1 MLAASKK
8 QRQELINQVIDKI
21 TRQYSTEQT
30 GLLSAFAQNYYGTVA
45 YEDLRQKSPDDL
57 LAILLSHWKII
68 NLREPGEIKVRIFNP
83 RLDQDGWKSQH
94 TAIQISCDN
103 MPFIVD
109 SVRSYLNRQGLLIHF
124 MVHTGGINL
133 IRNHT
138 DKIAKILSRGQE
150 LQKSTTEAPVF
161 IEIDH
166 LEDKKRLQELTDSIC
181 AILQDVTVVVS
192 DWSAMREHLQQ
203 LLVMLEQHPPQ
214 LSKIE
219 ITESCGFLRWILQD
233 NFIFLGCRDYRLIE
247 RQGKKGLHAVP
258 GTGLGILRRKE
269 TKKISAEFSALLP
282 AVEEL
287 LLSPQILFF
296 AKTNNL
302 STVHRGAY
310 TDYVGIKHFDEHG
323 KVIGETR
330 FVGLYTLEAYHSNP
344 DNIPFLRHKIAR
356 VLQESQ
362 FNLLGYA
369 GKSLREILRTL
380 PRDDLFQA
388 SIAEL
393 LDLSL
398 GILHLQE
405 RQRTRLFVRKDVYG
419 RYFSCLVYIPRD
431 RFNMLMQHKVQHIL
445 MLLLHG
451 KSSSFTLS
459 FLGSAL
465 VCLHFMI
472 RIDSHEKIVFDIDEI
487 EHKIIQA
494 GQSWKDVFRAEL
506 VKRYGE
512 IVGLQYADRYQNSF
526 PAGYREEFSPL
537 TAIHDI
543 AHIEK
548 LSEKNEL
555 SLHFYETKRQHH
567 DHKIIHLK
575 LFRRYHTICLSDV
588 LPMLEHMGLKV
599 IDECPHQIV
608 LSDGTVV
615 WLNDFEMI
623 YQNHHDID
631 ISKVTYIFQEA
642 FEAVWCKN
650 AENDNFN
657 CLVLAAH
664 LNWREVAMLR
674 AYAKYLRQIGFTFSK
689 NYIGETLKHNANI
702 ARYLVD
708 LFTVRFD
715 PANVSSENI
724 SSKILTALDAVKS
737 LDQDRIL
744 RRYLEII
751 QATTRTNYFQ
761 TNRDGSR
768 KAYLSFKFDS
778 AKISNLPL
786 PHPKY
791 EVFVYAPEFEGVHLR
806 SARVARGGI
815 RWSSRLEDFRVEI
828 LGLVKAQQVKN
839 AVIVPHGAK
848 GGFVVK
854 NLLKNGGHEVLAYGM
869 QAYRNFIRGLLDLTD
884 NLQDQQIVQPADTV
898 CHDDADSYLVVAA
911 DKGTATF
918 SDIANEI
925 SKEYQFWLGDAF
937 ASGGSTGYDH
947 KEIGITAKG
956 VWESV
961 KRHFR
966 HLNVDTQQNEFTVV
980 GIGDMSGDVFGNGM
994 LLSKHIR
1001 LVAAFNHQHIFIDPN
1016 PDPQISFAERH
1027 RLFKLPHSTWEDYAQ
1042 DKISTGGGV
1051 FDRAA
1056 KFVKLSPEIKR
1067 LLGIVKDILTPAM
1080 LIQHLLSAE
1089 VDLLFN
1095 GGIGTFIKASSEAHL
1110 DVGDRANDSIRIDA
1124 DELRCKVVA
1133 EGGNLGLT
1141 QLARVEY
1148 ALGGGRIYTDF
1159 IDNSAGVDCSD
1170 HEVNIKILLNGIM
1183 AQGIMT
1189 RKQRNRLLHEMT
1201 HQVVELV
1208 LENNYRQTQAIDL
1221 ILHQGENKLDLFVQF
1236 ISDLEQQNKINRAL
1250 EFLPDK
1256 QEIARRKA
1264 AGVGLTAPEM
1274 AILLAYS
1281 KIVLKEEVLDSK
1293 LLGNPILKKI
1303 ILFAFPNTLRTK
1315 YYPQMR
1321 SHSLH
1326 REIVATQLCNH
1337 LVNEMGVTFVYR
1349 MKKESGASLDKI
1361 ITAFVIAKMVFNKDK
1376 LWKKIESLDLVVN
1389 SDVQLLMLRQ
1399 IRRLIRRGT
1408 RWFLRNRLDQLN
1420 IESTVAQFIQPMNI
1434 LSRNLPKYILPENLE
1449 KLNSEIANFVEQG
1462 VPQDIAHEVVYGSV
1476 LLSALDVIQAMLSSG
1491 FTLRSVAP
1499 AYFKLGA
1506 LLELDWFRA
1515 QIVSYPI
1522 KSSWDAQARVAFK
1535 DDLDHLQRELTIVA
1549 LVAVKHK
1556 SAQGKIE
1563 RWIEK
1568 NSELLERWR
1577 TMAANIRLAKSVE
1590 PVMISVAL
1598 RELLTIVQ
1606 AYADKQKKT
1615 DFLHAKFI
1623 SDAKL

>member
-8 QRQELINQVIDKI
+8 QRQELIDQVIGKI
-21 TRQYSTEQT
+21 TQQYPAEQAE
-30 GLLSAFAQNYYGTVA
+30 LLSAFAQNYYGTVA

-68 NLREPGEIKVRIFNP
+68 DAREPGDIKVKVFNP
-83 RLDQDGWKSQH
+83 QLNQHGGKSQY

-103 MPFIVD
+103 MPFIVN

-133 IRNHT
+133 IRNHAG
-138 DKIAKILSRGQE
+138 KIEKILSGGQE
-150 LQKSTTEAPVF
+150 LQKAVTEAPVF
-161 IEIDH
+161 IEIDRIDD
-166 LEDKKRLQELTDSIC
+166 EKRLQELTDSIC
-181 AILQDVTVVVS
+181 AVLQDVTVVVS
-192 DWSAMREHLQQ
+192 DWSAMQEHLQH

-214 LSKIE
+214 LSEIE
-219 ITESCGFLRWILQD
+219 ITESCGFLRWVLQD

-247 RQGKKGLHAVP
+247 RQGKKGLHAIP
-258 GTGLGILRRKE
+258 GTGLGILRRKG

-287 LLSPQILFF
+287 LLSPRILFF

-302 STVHRGAY
+302 STVHRDAY
-310 TDYVGIKHFDEHG
+310 TDYIGIKHFDERG

-344 DNIPFLRHKIAR
+344 GNIPFLRHKIAR

-405 RQRTRLFVRKDVYG
+405 RQRTRLFIRKDIYG

-451 KSSSFTLS
+451 KSSTFTLS

-465 VCLHFMI
+465 VCLHFVI
-472 RIDSHEKIVFDIDEI
+472 RIDPHEKIIFDTDEI

-494 GQSWKDVFRAEL
+494 GQSWKDVFRTEL
-506 VKRYGE
+506 VKHYGE

-526 PAGYREEFSPL
+526 PAGYREEFNPL

-543 AHIEK
+543 AHLER

-555 SLHFYETKRQHH
+555 SLHFYDTERQYH
-567 DHKIIHLK
+567 DHKVIHLK
-575 LFRRYHTICLSDV
+575 LFRRYHTISLSDV

-608 LSDGTVV
+608 LSDGTII

-623 YQNHHDID
+623 YQDHHDIE
-631 ISKVTYIFQEA
+631 ISKVKDIFQEA
-642 FEAVWCKN
+642 FKAVWYKN

-657 CLVLAAH
+657 CLVLAAS
-664 LNWREVAMLR
+664 LSWREIAMLR

-702 ARYLVD
+702 TRYLVD
-708 LFTVRFD
+708 LFKVRFD
-715 PANVSSENI
+715 PASASNEDI

-744 RRYLEII
+744 RRYLEVI

-761 TNRDGSR
+761 TNRDGLH
-768 KAYLSFKFDS
+768 KAYLSLKFDS
-778 AKISNLPL
+778 DKISDLPL
-786 PHPKY
+786 PRPKY
-791 EVFVYAPEFEGVHLR
+791 EIFVYAPEFEGVHLR

-854 NLLKNGGHEVLAYGM
+854 NLPKDGSRDEVWSFGVH
-869 QAYRNFIRGLLDLTD
+869 AYRNFIRGLLDLTD
-884 NLQDQQIVQPADTV
+884 NLKDQQIVQPANTV

-947 KEIGITAKG
+947 KVIGITAKG
-956 VWESV
+956 MWESV

-966 HLNVDTQQNEFTVV
+966 HLGIDTQQNEFTVV

-1001 LVAAFNHQHIFIDPN
+1001 LVAAFNHQHIFVDPN
-1016 PDPQISFAERH
+1016 PDPQVSFVERH
-1027 RLFKLPHSTWEDYAQ
+1027 RLFKLPRSTWNDYAR

-1051 FDRAA
+1051 FDRTT
-1056 KFVKLSPEIKR
+1056 KSIKLSSEIKQ
-1067 LLGIVKDILTPAM
+1067 LLGIVKDVLTPNM
-1080 LIQHLLSAE
+1080 LIRHLLTAE

-1095 GGIGTFIKASSEAHL
+1095 GGIGTFVKAGSETHL
-1110 DVGDRANDSIRIDA
+1110 DVGDRANDSVRVDA
-1124 DELRCKVVA
+1124 GELRCKVVA

-1141 QLARVEY
+1141 QLARIEY
-1148 ALGGGRIYTDF
+1148 ALSGGYIYTDF

-1170 HEVNIKILLNGIM
+1170 HEVNIKILLNAVM
-1183 AQGIMT
+1183 AQGALT
-1189 RKQRNRLLHEMT
+1189 WKQRNRLLHEMT
-1201 HQVVELV
+1201 NQVVELV

-1221 ILHQGENKLDLFVQF
+1221 ILHQGESKLDLFVQF
-1236 ISDLEQQNKINRAL
+1236 ISDLERQNKINRAL

-1256 QEIARRKA
+1256 QEIARRQA

-1281 KIVLKEEVLDSK
+1281 KIVLKEEVLGSK
-1293 LLGNPILKKI
+1293 LLDNPVLNKI
-1303 ILFAFPNTLRTK
+1303 ILFAFPSMLRSK
-1315 YYPQMR
+1315 YYLQMR
-1321 SHSLH
+1321 SHNLH
-1326 REIVATQLCNH
+1326 HEIIATQLCNH
-1337 LVNEMGVTFVYR
+1337 LINEMGVTFVYR

-1389 SDVQLLMLRQ
+1389 SDVQLSMLRQ
-1399 IRRLIRRGT
+1399 LRRLIRRGT
-1408 RWFLRNRLDQLN
+1408 RWFLRNRFDRLN
-1420 IESTVAQFIQPMNI
+1420 IESTVTQFIQPMTI
-1434 LSRNLPKYILPENLE
+1434 LSRNLPKYILSENLE

-1462 VPQDIAHEVVYGSV
+1462 VPQDIAHEVVYCSV
-1476 LLSALDVIQAMLSSG
+1476 LLSALDIIQAMLSSG

-1499 AYFKLGA
+1499 AYFKLGT
-1506 LLELDWFRA
+1506 LLELDWLKA
-1515 QIVSYPI
+1515 QIISYPV
-1522 KSSWDAQARVAFK
+1522 KSRWDAQARVAFK

-1549 LVAVKHK
+1549 LMAVKHK
-1556 SAQGKIE
+1556 SVQGKIE

-1568 NSELLERWR
+1568 NSDLLERWR
-1577 TMAANIRLAKSVE
+1577 AVIANIRSAKSVE

-1598 RELLTIVQ
+1598 RELLAIVQ
-1606 AYADKQKKT
+1606 AYADKQKK
-1615 DFLHAKFI
+1615 
-1623 SDAKL
+1623 S